1 MKSQLKNAQRG
12 YSLIE
17 LSIAL
22 AIIGVVIAGSIIGVQ
37 SILRANNV
45 NKTISQTNNATN
57 RIVAKLARDAT
68 YANATTVNLSTAN
81 MNIWEDDTIVRPA
94 NGAAQV
100 NHPFGNNVYVT
111 PLAGGGQFSIDAGQA
126 YAYTLTGIPVAACSD
141 LAVGLEGLGVGLS
154 ITNEAPPA
162 NGPLNGIIPATI
174 IKQPGTPFNSATAAT
189 ACTGAAGATQT
200 ATISLLVPRR

>member
-1 MKSQLKNAQRG
+1 MKSQLKNAQSG

-22 AIIGVVIAGSIIGVQ
+22 AIIGIVIAGSIIGVQ

-45 NKTISQTNNATN
+45 NKTISQTNNAVN
-57 RIVAKLARDAT
+57 KIVAKLARDNT
-68 YANATTVNLSTAN
+68 YNNANTANLSAAN
-81 MNIWEDDTIVRPA
+81 MNIWEDDSIVRPA
-94 NGAAQV
+94 AGAAAQV

-111 PLAGGGQFSIDAGQA
+111 PLGGAVGQFEIDPGQA

-154 ITNEAPPA
+154 ITNQAPPA
-162 NGPLNGIIPATI
+162 AGPQNGVIPATI
-174 IKQPGTPFNSATAAT
+174 IKQPGIPFNSANAAA
-189 ACTGAAGATQT
+189 ACNGAVQT
-200 ATISLLVPRR
+200 ATISLLVHRR